1 VPTPLSHAAVGYA
14 IGAWSP
20 PDVPPSTQRV
30 CLAAAACA
38 ALPDI
43 DVIGFTAHRG
53 ITHSL
58 TFALVVAMLA
68 TFLLF
73 PQAQTRRTRV
83 QIALTLLVALLSHSC
98 LDALSQYSWGIEFF
112 APFSQQRFR
121 FVWTPLGRPN
131 GELASQLVQEALVV
145 FLPAVV
151 LAWLGLR
158 RRRRVAPA

>member
-1 VPTPLSHAAVGYA
+1 MPTPLSHAAVGYA
-14 IGAWSP
+14 IGAWSAH
-20 PDVPPSTQRV
+20 DVPPSTQRV

-58 TFALVVAMLA
+58 TFAVVAA
-68 TFLLF
+68 AAAAFLLF
-73 PQAQTRRTRV
+73 PQSLARRTRI

-98 LDALSQYSWGIEFF
+98 LDALSQYSWGVEFL

-131 GELASQLVQEALVV
+131 GQLVGQFVQEGLVV

-158 RRRRVAPA
+158 RRGAPA